1 MQGVVALQNVRRLL
15 WRSTEMVVCE
25 HEAHLAVRSICQRW
39 IDMSLKLLELAFNLS
54 HSSVWDLSLNNPNAT
69 KSAAD
74 WMPSKCP
81 TRKKTGREDTSLTN
95 LQCYVAEGDDFL

>member
-1 MQGVVALQNVRRLL
+1 
-15 WRSTEMVVCE
+15 
-25 HEAHLAVRSICQRW
+25 
-39 IDMSLKLLELAFNLS
+39 MSLKLLELAFNLS

-95 LQCYVAEGDDFL
+95 LQCHIAEDDDFL